1 MSAARDRVVNA
12 ALKAFAQ
19 DGYNG
24 VSMRDLGRDLGIKA
38 PSLYSH
44 FPSKADLLSACL
56 APLMTR
62 IDTLLSEAP
71 AVPATSHEIETW
83 LTAVIGT
90 LAQYPQAARILLT
103 DPALRH
109 VPGLTNRL
117 DEETYR
123 LFAMLEVFGLPDRIC
138 ATATFGAMFFPVAQ
152 GSVTEDNAAELARVV
167 TRLLRPP
174 TVPTVSTVSAATII
188 STGSVAAGG

>member
-12 ALKAFAQ
+12 ALKAFAR

-56 APLMTR
+56 SPLMTR
-62 IDTLLSEAP
+62 IDSLLKQAP
-71 AVPATSHEIETW
+71 VVPATSDEIETW
-83 LTAVIGT
+83 LTDVVRT
-90 LAQYPQAARILLT
+90 LAEYPQAARILLT

-123 LFAMLEVFGLPDRIC
+123 LFAMLEVFGLPDRIF
-138 ATATFGAMFFPVAQ
+138 ATAAFGAMFFPVAQ
-152 GSVTEDNAAELARVV
+152 GIVTEDNAAELARVV
-167 TRLLRPP
+167 TRLLRP
-174 TVPTVSTVSAATII
+174 SSESAATII

>member
-24 VSMRDLGRDLGIKA
+24 VSMRDLGQELGIKA

-44 FPSKADLLSACL
+44 FPSKADLLTECL

-62 IDTLLSEAP
+62 IDSLLALAP
-71 AVPATSHEIETW
+71 AVPATSEEIEAW
-83 LTAVIGT
+83 LTEVIRF
-90 LAQYPQAARILLT
+90 LVERPQAVRILLT
-103 DPALRH
+103 DPALRR
-109 VPGLTNRL
+109 VRPLAKRL

-123 LFAMLEVFGLPDRIC
+123 FFAMLEVFGVPDRIA

-152 GSVTEDNAAELARVV
+152 GLVTGDNAAELARTI
-167 TRLLRPP
+167 TRLLRP
-174 TVPTVSTVSAATII
+174 SSESAASII